1 MRRVARRTGLQVPAN
16 TIPLQ
21 HPIQPLAPEMHN
33 RTRST
38 QPDAQGYGQS
48 RRRIAGPLQKPEPQP
63 GTTRTPQEKHSP
75 QQHETL
81 SDGISD
87 RWSRKI
93 MGAAA
98 HDQRRQGNCR
108 KPDNPSARSEAGQKT
123 VSGLSPTRAGDSNRI
138 KSA

>member
-1 MRRVARRTGLQVPAN
+1 MRRAARRAGLKVPAN

-48 RRRIAGPLQKPEPQP
+48 RHRIAGPLQKPEPQP
-63 GTTRTPQEKHSP
+63 GTARAPQEKHSP
-75 QQHETL
+75 QQHGTL
-81 SDGISD
+81 SEGISD

-108 KPDNPSARSEAGQKT
+108 KLENPCARSEARKKT